1 MALLK
6 NVCLNALVLGRHPT
20 YGYTHV
26 CRFLQKKKV
35 FQIDFEKKKCK
46 TNKDVTNKMF
56 SAFLH
61 SMPKLDLTIFLQNAL
76 ISKNFENFTHPV
88 FNN

>member
-1 MALLK
+1 MHWSWEDIPRMDIPMYE
-6 NVCLNALVLGRHPT
+6 VST
-20 YGYTHV
+20 
-26 CRFLQKKKV
+26 KKKV

-61 SMPKLDLTIFLQNAL
+61 SMPKLDFTIFLQNAMT
-76 ISKNFENFTHPV
+76 SKKF
-88 FNN
+88 